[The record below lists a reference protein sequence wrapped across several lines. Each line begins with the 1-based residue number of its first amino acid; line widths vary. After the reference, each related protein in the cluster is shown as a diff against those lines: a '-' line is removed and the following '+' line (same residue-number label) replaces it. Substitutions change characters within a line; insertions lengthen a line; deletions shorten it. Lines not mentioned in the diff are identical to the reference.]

1 MLATELDTGVSVFI
15 ISEETWKTTF
25 HSMSLSLEPSM
36 AQLKNYSGEDL
47 ANDWLEYSMGL
58 KWTTYC

>member
-1 MLATELDTGVSVFI
+1 MELDTGVSVFI
-15 ISEETWKTTF
+15 ISEETWKMTF

-47 ANDWLEYSMGL
+47 GILGQ
-58 KWTTYC
+58 

>member
-36 AQLKNYSGEDL
+36 VQLKNYSGEDL
-47 ANDWLEYSMGL
+47 GILGQ
-58 KWTTYC
+58 